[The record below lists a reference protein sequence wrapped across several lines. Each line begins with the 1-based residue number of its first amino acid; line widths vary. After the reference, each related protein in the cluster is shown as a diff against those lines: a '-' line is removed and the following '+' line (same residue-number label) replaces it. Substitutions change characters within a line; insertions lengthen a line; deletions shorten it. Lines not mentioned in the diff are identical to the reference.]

1 MAYKTNKV
9 HWQQCQK
16 EIKLIREKV
25 FVCEFH
31 ISPDC
36 EFDTLDQDCEHVLLK
51 DEDDQ
56 TIATGRICQSGKI
69 SRVAV
74 LMKYRKT
81 DAAKV
86 VINKLLDIA
95 KKKGLSKVYIDCELD
110 DVAHYQAQG
119 FRPAG
124 AVFMQGGVAKQ
135 PLANEIKQFHC
146 QQNVLH

>member
-1 MAYKTNKV
+1 MAYKTDTV
-9 HWQQCQK
+9 HWHQCHK

-31 ISPDC
+31 IPPDC
-36 EFDTLDQDCEHVLLK
+36 EFDTQDQNCEHVLLK
-51 DEDDQ
+51 DEQ
-56 TIATGRICQSGKI
+56 NNTIATGRICQSGKI

-95 KKKGLSKVYIDCELD
+95 KAKGLRNVFIDCELD
-110 DVAHYQAQG
+110 EIQHYQAQG
-119 FRPAG
+119 FQLAG
-124 AVFMQGGVAKQ
+124 QVFMQAGVAKQ
-135 PLANEIKQFHC
+135 PLTSSIKQFQC
-146 QQNVLH
+146 QQSVLH